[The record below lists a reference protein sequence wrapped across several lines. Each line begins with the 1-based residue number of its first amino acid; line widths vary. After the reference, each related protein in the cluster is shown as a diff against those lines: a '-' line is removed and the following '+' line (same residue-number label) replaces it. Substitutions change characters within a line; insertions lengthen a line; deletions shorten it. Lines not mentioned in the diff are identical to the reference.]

1 MNKVS
6 VRADLLQ
13 SYDNYYSEG
22 ESEWRRIGAIDKAQ
36 NIVDMCRD
44 CDHRSVLE
52 IGAGEGSLLKQ
63 LSDRKF
69 AADFFALEISS
80 SGVETIRAK
89 AIEDLRECKL
99 FDGYHVPYETGR
111 FDLVVLSHVIEHVE
125 HPRQLLAEAARVGKF
140 LFVEVPLE
148 DTLRLPRDYVPDKVG
163 HINFYS
169 PKTIRR
175 LLQTSN
181 LEVLSQ
187 SVTTPSRAVHRY
199 YGGLKGAIGH
209 VIKTIS
215 LAVAPG
221 VAVRLFSYHCSL
233 LCRGA
238 Q

>member
-1 MNKVS
+1 MNNAS

-13 SYDNYYSEG
+13 SYDTYYSEG

-36 NIVDMCRD
+36 NIVDLCGD
-44 CDHRSVLE
+44 YSHRSVLE

-69 AADFFALEISS
+69 ATDLFALEISS
-80 SGVETIRAK
+80 SGVEAIRAK
-89 AIEDLRECKL
+89 GIEGLRECQL
-99 FDGYHVPYETGR
+99 FDGYRVPYETGQ

-125 HPRQLLAEAARVGKF
+125 HPRQLLAEAARVGKL
-140 LFVEVPLE
+140 LFIEVPLE
-148 DTLRLPRDYVPDKVG
+148 DTLRMPGDYVPDKVG

-187 SVTTPSRAVHRY
+187 SVTTPSKAVHRY
-199 YGGLKGAIGH
+199 YNGKKGALSH
-209 VIKTIS
+209 SIKS
-215 LAVAPG
+215 ALLALAPG
-221 VAVRLFSYHCSL
+221 LAVRLFSYHSSL
-233 LCRGA
+233 LCRRP